1 MGSGGW
7 VNFERESPQKWVNF
21 ERDSTAYRELPN
33 QEWVNHSAGE
43 YVRGDVHTNSI
54 ESFWS
59 MFKRGFHGTYHHMGR
74 QHLHRYVQEFEGRQ
88 NVREMDT
95 IDQMETMVR
104 RMERKRLKYS
114 VLTGRET

>member
-1 MGSGGW
+1 
-7 VNFERESPQKWVNF
+7 NFERESPQKWVNF
-21 ERDSTAYRELPN
+21 ERDSTTYRELPN